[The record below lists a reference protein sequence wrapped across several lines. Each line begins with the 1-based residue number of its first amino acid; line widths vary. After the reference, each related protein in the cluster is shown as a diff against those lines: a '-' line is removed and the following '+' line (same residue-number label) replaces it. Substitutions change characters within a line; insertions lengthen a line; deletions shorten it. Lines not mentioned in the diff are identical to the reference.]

1 MNTHCDIGTALPRP
15 AVGRSL
21 LLTKNKVVINYFI
34 RGSGETVVLLPA
46 FARAASDYNELVAS
60 LNVAGYRTVAIELRG
75 MGLSKSP
82 VFPRPSIHDFAKD
95 VADIVGA
102 LDDLPGGKVH
112 VLGRAFGARVGR
124 AFAADYPHLAQSV
137 IMMAGGGRISL
148 AKARLLRYI
157 VCNSRFI
164 PEWLRIRA
172 VGATLYAPGNRV
184 PHHLA
189 YRHTLRAVRRQL
201 FALLTS
207 LDEIWRGEAVPIL
220 WIHGERDRFIPV
232 TNAYALRDQF
242 PNQVKLAVIPG
253 AAHALLPEQP
263 EICLRLITTFLRE
276 HALQTNSG

>member
-1 MNTHCDIGTALPRP
+1 MSTYCDIGTALPRP

-21 LLTKNKVVINYFI
+21 LLTRNKVVINYFI
-34 RGSGETVVLLPA
+34 SGSGETVLLLPA

-60 LNVAGYRTVAIELRG
+60 LNAAGYRTVAIELRG
-75 MGLSKSP
+75 MGQSKSP
-82 VFPRPSIHDFAKD
+82 VFPKPSMHDFAKD
-95 VADIVGA
+95 VANIAGA

-124 AFAADYPHLAQSV
+124 AFAADYPHLAQSL
-137 IMMAGGGRISL
+137 IMMAGSGTIRLSGT
-148 AKARLLRYI
+148 RLLKYI

-172 VGATLYAPGNRV
+172 VGATLYAPGNKV
-184 PHHLA
+184 PRCLA
-189 YRHTLRAVRRQL
+189 YRHPFRAVDRQF
-201 FALLTS
+201 FALLTP

-220 WIHGERDRFIPV
+220 WIRGERDRFAPV

-242 PNQVKLAVIPG
+242 PDQVKLVVIPG

-276 HALQTNSG
+276 HALQTNSD